1 LPAEFGIEW
10 TDPDEFIAY
19 YPPEQEGPACGGQP
33 VGAENAVYCN
43 QQGGDF
49 IAWDEP
55 GLMVPYFE
63 EYGDMANAVIL
74 AHEFGHGAQARLG
87 LSEEFPL
94 TIESELQADCFAG
107 AWAGW
112 ADEQGLLG
120 ENAADQA
127 ADAVISVADPEGT
140 TWNDPRRARD
150 CRGAARG
157 LRARRRERRSRVRRD
172 LPAGVLDPGLSSTLA
187 HMRSGEHPALSR
199 GYLIAEILLVLG
211 LSLGRAGVF
220 SVVDFIADLTSGVPL
235 ADQTTTLNPSASPRP
250 LLDLTLQLLR
260 IGFALVIV
268 GLVALPA
275 ATLRGESAHA
285 RSGRLPTRT

>member
-1 LPAEFGIEW
+1 MISRRRPSLILALGASLTVLLAGCGGDSSTAEPVATDAAETAVAVPEGGERTGAVPTSAPEGTAFSFKADDGAEEFDFTAYDDAMNLALGSISEYWIETMPSEFGIEW
-10 TDPDEFIAY
+10 TEPDEFIAY
-19 YPPEQEGPACGGQP
+19 YPPEEEGPACGGEP

-43 QQGGDF
+43 QRGGDF

-87 LSEEFPL
+87 LSGEFPL

-112 ADEQGLLG
+112 ADDQGLLG

-140 TWNDPRRARD
+140 PWNDPDAHGTAEERLEAFALGVEN
-150 CRGAARG
+150 GAAG
-157 LRARRRERRSRVRRD
+157 CVEIF
-172 LPAGVLDPGLSSTLA
+172 PPGFSSE
-187 HMRSGEHPALSR
+187 G
-199 GYLIAEILLVLG
+199 
-211 LSLGRAGVF
+211 
-220 SVVDFIADLTSGVPL
+220 
-235 ADQTTTLNPSASPRP
+235 
-250 LLDLTLQLLR
+250 
-260 IGFALVIV
+260 
-268 GLVALPA
+268 
-275 ATLRGESAHA
+275 
-285 RSGRLPTRT
+285 